1 MVIKNL
7 SLMGMG
13 FYLRGARLLRVWL
26 QFFWFVKLEP
36 LISTPGIRFPR
47 AVREPL
53 GSRFSSNISPVSLGV
68 PIGLILNH
76 DFKTRLD
83 YSSCFFTVI
92 LIGWKKFATLLPNYW
107 LAETPQPLGEE
118 AWQTVGGKGADF

>member
-1 MVIKNL
+1 MERKARD
-7 SLMGMG
+7 SCGKCEA
-13 FYLRGARLLRVWL
+13 RGDPAGAKHRGGSRTARGKRVPG
-26 QFFWFVKLEP
+26 VE
-36 LISTPGIRFPR
+36 INGSSSTNKKTCKQT
-47 AVREPL
+47 
-53 GSRFSSNISPVSLGV
+53 RFSSNISLVSLGV

-76 DFKTRLD
+76 DFKTRLN

>member
-1 MVIKNL
+1 MAERERISEINWNL
-7 SLMGMG
+7 
-13 FYLRGARLLRVWL
+13 
-26 QFFWFVKLEP
+26 FFKK
-36 LISTPGIRFPR
+36 TCKQT
-47 AVREPL
+47 
-53 GSRFSSNISPVSLGV
+53 RFSSNISPVSLGV

-76 DFKTRLD
+76 DFKTRLN
-83 YSSCFFTVI
+83 YSLCFFTVI